1 MSAVTYLTPT
11 KAPGWAQ
18 GQWPKTKE
26 RATRSSGVPAAMPST
41 EQVSDPNPSCP
52 GQPIMSSPQA
62 QRPLNPRPP
71 LAWFKIPLVS
81 HKTGDPAYCRKA
93 EQRNFQPGS
102 PQTQGYTSQPPSTK
116 PPERSL
122 LRLGRCGTGVS
133 GKLQR
138 FPYTRLLGSALRMVS
153 VLTKKKH
160 PDRGSLEPTARAH
173 MFMHVHG
180 HPAKTQPGHWDPHC
194 PFFFNVILILVKF
207 LFKNEI
213 LFFNIHWLL
222 VSFPHTRHYLLYSGS
237 VHQLW

>member
-18 GQWPKTKE
+18 GQWPRTKE
-26 RATRSSGVPAAMPST
+26 RATWSSGVPAAMPST

-153 VLTKKKH
+153 VLTKQKNTLTEAAWSPQPEH
-160 PDRGSLEPTARAH
+160 TCSCMCMD
-173 MFMHVHG
+173 
-180 HPAKTQPGHWDPHC
+180 TQPKHSQAIGTHTVP
-194 PFFFNVILILVKF
+194 
-207 LFKNEI
+207 
-213 LFFNIHWLL
+213 
-222 VSFPHTRHYLLYSGS
+222 SFSM
-237 VHQLW
+237 

>member
-18 GQWPKTKE
+18 GQWPRTKE

-116 PPERSL
+116 PPRKVLTEAGQVWHRCLWEAPKVPIHQAAGISSQDGLCTHQEKTPWQRQPGAHSQSTHVHACAWTPSQNTARPLGPTLSL
-122 LRLGRCGTGVS
+122 LFQCNSNSCEVS
-133 GKLQR
+133 L
-138 FPYTRLLGSALRMVS
+138 
-153 VLTKKKH
+153 
-160 PDRGSLEPTARAH
+160 
-173 MFMHVHG
+173 
-180 HPAKTQPGHWDPHC
+180 
-194 PFFFNVILILVKF
+194 
-207 LFKNEI
+207 
-213 LFFNIHWLL
+213 
-222 VSFPHTRHYLLYSGS
+222 
-237 VHQLW
+237 